1 MYWVRFI
8 CILIIGNLW
17 RNFKHFHLWKYLD
30 LFCVWVTLSILINFA
45 DSSPLWREHIQSKGH
60 VQFEDCWVCSE
71 EEIESSSKGYFQ
83 GLHKRFENKKE
94 TAMLCHYSRLLE
106 KIHILNK
113 KETHWISS
121 RNVTSECWRINS
133 IKRVSAFQLLI
144 VGIFDE
150 LFAAKNSVRQANQT
164 EQQKEN
170 WNFYSLLQCRSGRAG
185 IVFQLFV
192 SNASRKKGIF
202 PCLPS

>member
-1 MYWVRFI
+1 
-8 CILIIGNLW
+8 
-17 RNFKHFHLWKYLD
+17 
-30 LFCVWVTLSILINFA
+30 
-45 DSSPLWREHIQSKGH
+45 
-60 VQFEDCWVCSE
+60 
-71 EEIESSSKGYFQ
+71 
-83 GLHKRFENKKE
+83 
-94 TAMLCHYSRLLE
+94 MLCHYSRLLE
-106 KIHILNK
+106 KIHIVNK

-170 WNFYSLLQCRSGRAG
+170 
-185 IVFQLFV
+185 
-192 SNASRKKGIF
+192 
-202 PCLPS
+202 